1 MQMNA
6 RRILPVIASALLL
19 QGPAFAHEA
28 PARHGGVVRT
38 VNDLQYELVQKGPD
52 ALIYV
57 DNHGKPVPTAAMTGS
72 LVVLRGAEKTEFKLE
87 PAGEGHLL
95 AKGAKAGSGA
105 KAVAV
110 INAPGAKAITVRF
123 VVK

>member
-1 MQMNA
+1 MNA
-6 RRILPVIASALLL
+6 RHILAMIASTALVHVT
-19 QGPAFAHEA
+19 AFAHEA

-52 ALIYV
+52 ALIYI
-57 DNHGKPVPTAAMTGS
+57 DNHGKTVPTAGMTGN
-72 LVVLRGAEKTEFKLE
+72 LVVLQGAEKTEFKLE
-87 PAGEGHLL
+87 PTDENQLV
-95 AKGAKAGSGA
+95 AKGAKARSGA

-110 INAPGAKAITVRF
+110 INAPKAKAVTVRF